1 MEANKTPLLE
11 VLNNLA
17 SIHHE
22 LRNDQT
28 QLMDIDKLGRLKLL
42 AAQLYMEVDIEL
54 LSMEFPDLQ
63 EPVAGL
69 KEDVSFEAELDSVS
83 DVVIDLFVPE
93 AENTNMEL
101 PFAEVANEIE
111 VTEEVLA
118 SPEAVI
124 MEFDAAE
131 EIGIVEEVTAVEEV
145 KAVEEIKAVEGVTAV
160 EVIEIVEQVESVTA
174 VEVIE
179 IVEQVESIKAV
190 ESVVEVVAVQ
200 EVPVIKETAVT
211 NNDSASHSDKAN
223 ATHTVVGIIGQFPL
237 SRRFEFSNILFGGDM
252 DNMGLFVQEIID
264 APDAAARGDVY
275 ERWFEQKQWRR
286 RDESASDM
294 WRMIKRI
301 FTQ

>member
-69 KEDVSFEAELDSVS
+69 KEDESFEAELDSVS

-131 EIGIVEEVTAVEEV
+131 EIGIVEEVTAVE
-145 KAVEEIKAVEGVTAV
+145 GVTAV
-160 EVIEIVEQVESVTA
+160 EEVESVTA

-223 ATHTVVGIIGQFPL
+223 ATHTVAEIIGQFPL

>member
-69 KEDVSFEAELDSVS
+69 KEDESFEAELDSVS

-160 EVIEIVEQVESVTA
+160 EEVESVTA

-179 IVEQVESIKAV
+179 IVEQIESIKEV

-223 ATHTVVGIIGQFPL
+223 ATHTVAEIIGQFPL

>member
-69 KEDVSFEAELDSVS
+69 KEDESFEAELDSVS

-124 MEFDAAE
+124 MEFEAVE

-145 KAVEEIKAVEGVTAV
+145 KAVEEIKAVE
-160 EVIEIVEQVESVTA
+160 EVGSVTA

-223 ATHTVVGIIGQFPL
+223 ATHTVAGIIGQFPL